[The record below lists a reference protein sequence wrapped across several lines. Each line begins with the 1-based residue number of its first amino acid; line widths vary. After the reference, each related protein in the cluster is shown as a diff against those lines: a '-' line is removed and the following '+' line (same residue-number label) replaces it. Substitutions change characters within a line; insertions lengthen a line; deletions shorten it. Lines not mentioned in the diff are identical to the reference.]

1 MVPHSGRYYGDPFIV
16 IIGVTQVD
24 PLMYTILNIVV
35 NVVISLWDK
44 VIMFQE
50 EVLEGFFRA
59 V

>member
-44 VIMFQE
+44 VVMFQE